1 MAVEPIIAESARRHG
16 VSDEDMLH
24 AYAHPIRVFELDD
37 GFTMVIGANHAAI
50 IFEVGV
56 VDGESAPVIV
66 HAMKA
71 REKFLR

>member
-1 MAVEPIIAESARRHG
+1 VSSKPIIAESARKHG

-24 AYAHPIRVFELDD
+24 AYANPLRVFELDE
-37 GFTMVIGANHAAI
+37 GFTMVIGANQAAI

-56 VDGESAPVIV
+56 VDGAETPVIV
-66 HAMKA
+66 HAMRA